1 MDGVKLRAM
10 LHSVKLMFSHYKS
23 INIQAILACILVKQM
38 IERGP
43 ILPLLIRS
51 QILKICE
58 VLQEIR
64 CNRLS
69 DFQFHT
75 VKLKLLL

>member
-23 INIQAILACILVKQM
+23 IYILAILVSILVKQM

-64 CNRLS
+64 LS